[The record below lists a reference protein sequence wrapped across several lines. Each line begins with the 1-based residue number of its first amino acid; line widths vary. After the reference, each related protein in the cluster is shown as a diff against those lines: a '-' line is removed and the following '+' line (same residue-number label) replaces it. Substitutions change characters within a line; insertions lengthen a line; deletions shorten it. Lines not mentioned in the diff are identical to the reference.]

1 MINFP
6 DQIPTD
12 AIMVIIDRIR
22 GKADVSNKVFAQAL
36 WNLVGYAANQAVPDD
51 KTIFEGREIGLE
63 DFASI
68 LEQALE
74 QSKYHANE
82 VTLGIVPWALILK
95 TALKVLISAFL

>member
-22 GKADVSNKVFAQAL
+22 GKGDVSNKVFAQAL
-36 WNLVGYAANQAVPDD
+36 WNVVGYAANQAVPDD

-82 VTLGIVPWALILK
+82 VTVGIVPWALILK